1 MLMNSKFNKAKP
13 GEDYLIA
20 TGGHSG
26 VVTVWKASDSNRDVV
41 KLNHS
46 PTDPVL
52 EGLEIDW

>member
-13 GEDYLIA
+13 GDDYLIA

-26 VVTVWKASDSNRDVV
+26 VV